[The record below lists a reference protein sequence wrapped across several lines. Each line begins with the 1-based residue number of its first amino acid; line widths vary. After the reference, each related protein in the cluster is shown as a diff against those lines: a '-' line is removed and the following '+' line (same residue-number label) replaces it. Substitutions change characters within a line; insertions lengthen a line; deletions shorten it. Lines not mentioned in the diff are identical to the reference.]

1 MRRRALLAA
10 SAASREESEDLP
22 PESTTFEFPLYLN
35 TRIIEKTSDF
45 LYRSRESD
53 EILHQLLQFYYDNYR
68 GSGIGGGGTGT
79 GIPSLSWPENFFV
92 NYPVF
97 IDGYQVE
104 NVSAMMGGA
113 AEGIRTNKDY
123 GDYNKISIFLDE
135 YELWVEGYN

>member
-10 SAASREESEDLP
+10 SVPMWEDEDLP

-35 TRIIEKTSDF
+35 TKIIEKTSDF

-53 EILHQLLQFYYDNYR
+53 DISNQLLQFYSDNYR
-68 GSGIGGGGTGT
+68 GSGIGGTE
-79 GIPSLSWPENFFV
+79 LSPEWPKNFFV

-104 NVSAMMGGA
+104 YISAMMGNT
-113 AEGIRTNKDY
+113 AENIRTNKDY
-123 GDYNKISIFLDE
+123 GDYAEIFIYLDE
-135 YELWVEGYN
+135 LELCVEGYN

>member
-1 MRRRALLAA
+1 MW
-10 SAASREESEDLP
+10 EDENLP

-45 LYRSRESD
+45 LYRSRDYD
-53 EILHQLLQFYYDNYR
+53 EIHRQLHNFYTDNC
-68 GSGIGGGGTGT
+68 GIGGGSAVR
-79 GIPSLSWPENFFV
+79 PNWPRNFFV

-104 NVSAMMGGA
+104 DIDTRFSDNFYGFK
-113 AEGIRTNKDY
+113 TNKDY
-123 GDYNKISIFLDE
+123 GDYADIEIYLDG

>member
-10 SAASREESEDLP
+10 SAASREESEGLP

-35 TRIIEKTSDF
+35 TKIIEKTSDF

-53 EILHQLLQFYYDNYR
+53 DISNQLCQFYEDNYR
-68 GSGIGGGGTGT
+68 GPTAGGGSTDV
-79 GIPSLSWPENFFV
+79 IHKWPNNFFV

-104 NVSAMMGGA
+104 GISWMIGRT
-113 AEGIRTNKDY
+113 AEDIRTNKDY
-123 GDYNKISIFLDE
+123 GDYAEIFIYLDE
-135 YELWVEGYN
+135 FELCVEGYN

>member
-35 TRIIEKTSDF
+35 TKIIEKTSDF

-53 EILHQLLQFYYDNYR
+53 DISNQLCQFYEDNYR
-68 GSGIGGGGTGT
+68 GTTGGGGSMDV
-79 GIPSLSWPENFFV
+79 IHNWPNNFFV

-104 NVSAMMGGA
+104 GISMMMGRT
-113 AEGIRTNKDY
+113 AEDIRTNKDY
-123 GDYNKISIFLDE
+123 GDYAEIFIYLDE
-135 YELWVEGYN
+135 FELCVEGYN

>member
-35 TRIIEKTSDF
+35 TKIIEKTSDF
-45 LYRSRESD
+45 LYRSRDYD
-53 EILHQLLQFYYDNYR
+53 EIHRQLYNFYADNC
-68 GSGIGGGGTGT
+68 GIGGVGSAAR
-79 GIPSLSWPENFFV
+79 PNWPRNFFED
-92 NYPVF
+92 YPVF

-104 NVSAMMGGA
+104 DID
-113 AEGIRTNKDY
+113 IRDSDTFYGFKTNKDY
-123 GDYNKISIFLDE
+123 GDYADIEIYLDG

>member
-10 SAASREESEDLP
+10 SVPMLEDENLP

-53 EILHQLLQFYYDNYR
+53 DISNQLLQFYKENYL
-68 GSGIGGGGTGT
+68 GHGVGGGSTDMSS
-79 GIPSLSWPENFFV
+79 PDWPKNFFV

-104 NVSAMMGGA
+104 RIYTMMGST
-113 AEGIRTNKDY
+113 AEDITTNNDY
-123 GDYNKISIFLDE
+123 GGYNEIFIYLDSD
-135 YELWVEGYN
+135 ELCVEGYN

>member
-1 MRRRALLAA
+1 MRRRALLAV
-10 SAASREESEDLP
+10 SAASGGESEDLP

-53 EILHQLLQFYYDNYR
+53 DISNQLLQFYYDNYR

-79 GIPSLSWPENFFV
+79 GISSPNWPKNFFI

-104 NVSAMMGGA
+104 NVSAMMGGT

-123 GDYNKISIFLDE
+123 GDYADIGIYLDG

>member
-35 TRIIEKTSDF
+35 TKIIEKTSDF

-53 EILHQLLQFYYDNYR
+53 DISNQLLQFYKENYL
-68 GSGIGGGGTGT
+68 GNGVGGG
-79 GIPSLSWPENFFV
+79 SLDVIQDWPKNFFV

-104 NVSAMMGGA
+104 GISTIMGGT
-113 AEGIRTNKDY
+113 AENIRTNKDY
-123 GDYNKISIFLDE
+123 GGYNKIFIYLDS
-135 YELWVEGYN
+135 YELCVEGYN

>member
-35 TRIIEKTSDF
+35 TKIIEKTSDF
-45 LYRSRESD
+45 LYRSRDYD
-53 EILHQLLQFYYDNYR
+53 EIHRQLHNFYRDNSSGVSG
-68 GSGIGGGGTGT
+68 GSVGN
-79 GIPSLSWPENFFV
+79 PNWPRNFFED
-92 NYPVF
+92 YPVF

-104 NVSAMMGGA
+104 DID
-113 AEGIRTNKDY
+113 IRDGDTFYGFKTNKDY
-123 GDYNKISIFLDE
+123 GDYADIEIYLDG

>member
-10 SAASREESEDLP
+10 SVPMWEDENLP

-53 EILHQLLQFYYDNYR
+53 DISNQLLQFYYDNYR
-68 GSGIGGGGTGT
+68 GSGVGGGNTGT
-79 GIPSLSWPENFFV
+79 GISSPNWPKNFFI

-104 NVSAMMGGA
+104 NVSAMMGGT

-123 GDYNKISIFLDE
+123 GDYAEIFIYLDE
-135 YELWVEGYN
+135 FELCVEGYN